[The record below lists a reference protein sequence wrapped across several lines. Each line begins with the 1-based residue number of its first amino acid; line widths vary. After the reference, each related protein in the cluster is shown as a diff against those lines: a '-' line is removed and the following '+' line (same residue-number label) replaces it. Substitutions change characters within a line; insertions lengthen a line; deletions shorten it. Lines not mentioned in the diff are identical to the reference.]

1 MAARGVLPRRPVAQ
15 PRAAPRE
22 RLLARVAFH
31 LHNPRDMRRAILA
44 AALLAAPLLAMGQ
57 TNPTAGTVKPSSSPE
72 DEYINAAQCTGAD
85 PRPLELIWQIQVKS
99 GTFSTDGHYQVFAA
113 TQGAYGT
120 GTNQGYCAESND
132 TTNGIQ
138 AGQIGSLLADDASVL
153 TPQAFDPVTVVT
165 AVGLEACTVQTKTIY
180 ICVHWYDASGT
191 RRGFAQGQV
200 TLSTAKPATPV
211 NVGVTPGENALNVSW
226 DVGTGGTERTEEYQ
240 VLATPTG
247 TTDTV
252 YSKRVT
258 GTSLRLG
265 GLTNGVTYDVQ
276 VVAYTKSGNPSDPSE
291 TKSGTPVPVSDFW
304 EQYKERGGTDSGG
317 CGAGGTGALAMIG
330 AAALAALRRRKP

>member
-1 MAARGVLPRRPVAQ
+1 
-15 PRAAPRE
+15 
-22 RLLARVAFH
+22 
-31 LHNPRDMRRAILA
+31 MRRAILA
-44 AALLAAPLLAMGQ
+44 ATLLAAPLLAAGQ
-57 TNPTAGTVKPSSSPE
+57 INPTVGTVKPSSSPE
-72 DEYINAAQCTGAD
+72 DDYINLAQCTGAD
-85 PRPLELIWQIQVKS
+85 QRPLELIWQIQVKS
-99 GTFSTDGHYQVFAA
+99 GTFSTGGWYHVFASSA
-113 TQGAYGT
+113 AAYTT
-120 GTNQGYCAESND
+120 GTNQGYCAENDD
-132 TTNGIQ
+132 TTNGIKS
-138 AGQIGSLLADDASVL
+138 AEIRSLMADDASVL
-153 TPQAFDPVTVVT
+153 TAEAFDPVAIVT
-165 AVGLEACTVQTKTIY
+165 AVGQQACTVQAKTIY
-180 ICVHWYDASGT
+180 ICVHWYDSSGT

-211 NVGVTPGENALNVSW
+211 NVSVTPGENALNVSW
-226 DVGTGGTERTEEYQ
+226 DVGTGGAERTEEYQ

-276 VVAYTKSGNPSDPSE
+276 VIAYTKSGNPSDPSA
-291 TKSGTPVPVSDFW
+291 TVSATPVPVSDFW
-304 EQYKERGGTDSGG
+304 EQYKARGGTDSGG